1 MIVEDELLHFL
12 AMKIR
17 TLSKDEIVLLAA
29 NGFDSEWIEA
39 SKTTT
44 TTQWN
49 ISHRVNR
56 KMSIT

>member
-29 NGFDSEWIEA
+29 NSFDCWIEA
-39 SKTTT
+39 SKNTT